1 MDLKCTNSLICRFF
15 FNALQLVTSMD
26 VELQIRRLTVNVQ
39 VDFRLYRRKDAL
51 TPLWLKGQSM
61 LYSVLVAQSCL
72 SLCDPMDCSLPSSSV
87 RGILQARILEWVAI
101 FLLQG
106 IFQSQGSNSS
116 LLSLLC
122 WRADSLPLAPPGKVL
137 YQY

>member
-1 MDLKCTNSLICRFF
+1 
-15 FNALQLVTSMD
+15 MD

-87 RGILQARILEWVAI
+87 HRVLQARILEWVAI
-101 FLLQG
+101 PFLLQG
-106 IFQSQGSNSS
+106 IFLTQGSN
-116 LLSLLC
+116 LGL
-122 WRADSLPLAPPGKVL
+122 
-137 YQY
+137 